1 MTGIPQFVKITVLN
15 AHEELKKAQK
25 LLAKFTKTNGSGRV
39 KLGGN
44 DYKAALVQHIRDCQ
58 QMIATPS
65 GSPNDLPVRP
75 DGANDNQQQD
85 VQPPKGPNPGPA
97 NGAETINPKQRLR
110 EGDIDPQ
117 LLPPPRGSAKRANPP
132 AGDKPDAPP
141 NKKSRTSHGQQYRK
155 ILNED
160 PLETAK
166 ESINAVLLSGFSIPW
181 AELGATVQAAKP
193 SHPVTA
199 KKFASLLDGAIGLID
214 HVTTFL
220 ETTEFSAEQ
229 IQWNVKNTG
238 GSLVFSDLISVQRWL
253 VHAGLMAEK
262 KRPTKDKG
270 SAKIF
275 VYVDG
280 KKREM
285 TDTMM
290 IDARKHPS
298 MWPECVEQGMDAVT
312 QVLKN
317 RSGRSKCIT
326 CQSAQRGIKL
336 ENRPIPHRTDH
347 PYLEG
352 CKCPIR
358 GAALELW
365 MIKVTA
371 EITGI
376 PQRGDDDIRKGRLAL
391 NPDILKVIAAA
402 IKAASGHEVET
413 LLQPEFERLIHTV
426 IWGLDTLKVIAENED
441 SKYSKSFDL
450 LLKKFNETI
459 EVWKK
464 ESEDSDSDSSSSSS
478 SDSDSD

>member
-1 MTGIPQFVKITVLN
+1 MAP
-15 AHEELKKAQK
+15 
-25 LLAKFTKTNGSGRV
+25 R
-39 KLGGN
+39 
-44 DYKAALVQHIRDCQ
+44 Y
-58 QMIATPS
+58 
-65 GSPNDLPVRP
+65 
-75 DGANDNQQQD
+75 QQQD

-97 NGAETINPKQRLR
+97 NGAETINPKQRLHQ
-110 EGDIDPQ
+110 GDIDPQ
-117 LLPPPRGSAKRANPP
+117 LLSPPRGSAKRANPP

-238 GSLVFSDLISVQRWL
+238 GSL
-253 VHAGLMAEK
+253 
-262 KRPTKDKG
+262 RPAKDKG

-290 IDARKHPS
+290 IDARNNTS

-336 ENRPIPHRTDH
+336 ENRPIPHRADH

-371 EITGI
+371 EITGT

-402 IKAASGHEVET
+402 IKAASGHGVET

-426 IWGLDTLKVIAENED
+426 IWGLDTLRVIAENED

-459 EVWKK
+459 EVWKT

-478 SDSDSD
+478 SDSD

>member
-1 MTGIPQFVKITVLN
+1 MSVSDRNRCFKLGLINYQIWLIFTDMELTRPITHPMSTPRSFKCDNIRSV
-15 AHEELKKAQK
+15 QVQVTYK
-25 LLAKFTKTNGSGRV
+25 LDLPSAGKVMSSQV
-39 KLGGN
+39 KLSKLHLPARRMI
-44 DYKAALVQHIRDCQ
+44 YRFALTIISSK
-58 QMIATPS
+58 MFS
-65 GSPNDLPVRP
+65 
-75 DGANDNQQQD
+75 
-85 VQPPKGPNPGPA
+85 PPKVQILARQTFPSAMILHPGQTVFSVQIT
-97 NGAETINPKQRLR
+97 GAETINPKQRLR
-110 EGDIDPQ
+110 QGDIDPQ

-214 HVTTFL
+214 H
-220 ETTEFSAEQ
+220 
-229 IQWNVKNTG
+229 
-238 GSLVFSDLISVQRWL
+238 RWL

-262 KRPTKDKG
+262 KRPAKDKG

-290 IDARKHPS
+290 IDARNNTS

-336 ENRPIPHRTDH
+336 ENRPIPHRADH

-376 PQRGDDDIRKGRLAL
+376 PQRGDDDIRKRRLAL

-426 IWGLDTLKVIAENED
+426 IWGLDTLRVIAENED

-478 SDSDSD
+478 SDSD